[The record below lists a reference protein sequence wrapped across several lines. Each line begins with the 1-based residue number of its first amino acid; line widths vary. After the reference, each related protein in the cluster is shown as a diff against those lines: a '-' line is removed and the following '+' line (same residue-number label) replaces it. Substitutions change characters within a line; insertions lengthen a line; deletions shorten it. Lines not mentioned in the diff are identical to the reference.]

1 MDPAEGGETVRQ
13 GAYKARKQVAPPGPN
28 ADGIQEPQTS
38 AKPGYKN
45 RKQQPPAAVVSPG
58 ASPTGGAQDEKPPD
72 SKQEVR
78 PSAYRSRKQLQPETD
93 NITESSSPV
102 AGKPSN
108 SADDP
113 SAAVADPTTTSPGDS
128 ADASANARPSAYR
141 SRKQNQ
147 TQPAAPASAGAEE
160 PSAAR
165 VPGGGE
171 PSNGA
176 DDPSAAVADPTTT
189 SPGDS
194 ADASANARP
203 SAYRSRKQNQTQP
216 AAPHLLEQKNQV
228 QLGRPVEENHQTV
241 LTTLLQQLL
250 IQRPHPQ
257 VTLRMLQQ
265 MQDRVRTGVASR
277 IRLNLLP
284 LHLLK
289 QKNQVQL
296 GRLVEENHQT
306 VLTTLLQQLLIQRPH
321 PQVTLQMLQQM
332 QDRVRTG
339 VASRIRLNLLPLHLQ
354 KQKE

>member
-1 MDPAEGGETVRQ
+1 MLTTLLQQLLIQQLHPQVTLRMLQQMQDQVRTGVASRIRLNLLPLHLLEQKNQVQLGCLVEENHQTVLTTLLQQLLIQRPHP
-13 GAYKARKQVAPPGPN
+13 QV
-28 ADGIQEPQTS
+28 TL
-38 AKPGYKN
+38 
-45 RKQQPPAAVVSPG
+45 RMLQQMQDQVRTGV
-58 ASPTGGAQDEKPPD
+58 ASRIRLNLLP
-72 SKQEVR
+72 
-78 PSAYRSRKQLQPETD
+78 L
-93 NITESSSPV
+93 
-102 AGKPSN
+102 
-108 SADDP
+108 
-113 SAAVADPTTTSPGDS
+113 
-128 ADASANARPSAYR
+128 
-141 SRKQNQ
+141 
-147 TQPAAPASAGAEE
+147 
-160 PSAAR
+160 
-165 VPGGGE
+165 
-171 PSNGA
+171 
-176 DDPSAAVADPTTT
+176 
-189 SPGDS
+189 
-194 ADASANARP
+194 
-203 SAYRSRKQNQTQP
+203 
-216 AAPHLLEQKNQV
+216 HLLEQKNQV